1 MRNVPEKNQLEIRIA
16 NADGS
21 ADHVLRA
28 VPALGAFISGCAW
41 SPDGKTILAPVLG
54 PDFRWVTWAINVAD
68 GSVREFSSGDEGM
81 GRPAWLPDGKAVVQ
95 TIQTRPLDLGQLFVI
110 SVDGKTRQRF
120 TNDLTDYT
128 KVLDITTDGK
138 MLTTIARTRESHIF
152 VVPGGKTE
160 LAKQITFGET
170 PDGDIAA
177 GPNGKLLV
185 QSNAADISLMNE
197 DGSGRTAPI
206 ANVRDYA
213 TPSHCGDRYLLLETA
228 GERKNQ
234 LIRTDPDGSNP
245 VTIAE
250 NVLFATCSP
259 DGRWA
264 IYGADSGH
272 NLVRLPIEGGTPKVI
287 ATAPLG
293 ITGAISR
300 DGKWVLVE
308 SQEMGPDSNPI
319 QKISVIPA
327 EGGAAVHVFP
337 APVGVSRAWW
347 SPDGKAIQFVLTKK
361 GAGNIWEQPLA
372 GGDLRQVTNFT
383 SGQIFG
389 FNWTDDGK
397 DLLLARGAA
406 HSDVVLI
413 SNFR

>member
-1 MRNVPEKNQLEIRIA
+1 VPDKNKIEIRIA

-21 ADHVLRA
+21 AEHLLAA
-28 VPALGAFISGCAW
+28 VPALGAFISGCSW
-41 SPDGKTILAPVLG
+41 SPDGKTILAPALG
-54 PDFRWVTWAINVAD
+54 PNFRWVTWAINVAD
-68 GSVREFSSGDEGM
+68 GSSREFSSGDEGM
-81 GRPAWLPDGKAVVQ
+81 GRPVWLPDGRAVVQ
-95 TIQTRPLDLGQLFVI
+95 TIQTQPLDLGQLFVL
-110 SVDGKTRQRF
+110 SDEGKTRRRF

-128 KVLDITTDGK
+128 PVLDITADGK
-138 MLTTIARTRESHIF
+138 MLTAIARSRESHIF

-160 LAKQITFGET
+160 QAKQITFGET
-170 PDGDIAA
+170 PDVDVAA

-185 QSNAADISLMNE
+185 QSNAADIELMNA

-213 TPSHCGDRYLLLETA
+213 TPSHCGDRYLLLEA
-228 GERKNQ
+228 HGEGKNH

-245 VTIAE
+245 VALAE
-250 NVLFATCSP
+250 NVLFATCSL
-259 DGRWA
+259 DGKWA
-264 IYGADSGH
+264 VYAADSGH
-272 NLVRLPIEGGTPKVI
+272 SLVRLPIEGGTPQVI
-287 ATAPLG
+287 ASAPLG
-293 ITGAISR
+293 ITGEISR
-300 DGKWVLVE
+300 DGKWVLIVA
-308 SQEMGPDSNPI
+308 QEMDADSNPI

-337 APVGVSRAWW
+337 APLGVSKAEW

-372 GGDLRQVTNFT
+372 GGDVRQMTNFT

-397 DLLLARGAA
+397 DLLLARGQV

>member
-1 MRNVPEKNQLEIRIA
+1 
-16 NADGS
+16 
-21 ADHVLRA
+21 
-28 VPALGAFISGCAW
+28 
-41 SPDGKTILAPVLG
+41 
-54 PDFRWVTWAINVAD
+54 
-68 GSVREFSSGDEGM
+68 
-81 GRPAWLPDGKAVVQ
+81 VVQ
-95 TIQTRPLDLGQLFVI
+95 TIQTLPLDLGQLFVFPL
-110 SVDGKTRQRF
+110 DGKTRQRF
-120 TNDLTDYT
+120 TNDLTDYMEI
-128 KVLDITTDGK
+128 LDITTDGK
-138 MLTTIARTRESHIF
+138 MLTAIARTRESHIF
-152 VVPGGKTE
+152 IVPAGKTE
-160 LAKQITFGET
+160 QAKQITFGET
-170 PDGDIAA
+170 PDVDIAA

-185 QSNAADISLMNE
+185 QSNESDISLMNE

-228 GERKNQ
+228 GEGKNQ

-245 VTIAE
+245 VTLAE
-250 NVLFATCSP
+250 NVLFATCSL
-259 DGRWA
+259 DGSWA
-264 IYGADSGH
+264 IYAADSGH
-272 NLVRLPIEGGTPKVI
+272 NLVRLPIEGGAPKVI
-287 ATAPLG
+287 ASAPLG
-293 ITGAISR
+293 ITGEMSR
-300 DGKWVLVE
+300 DGKWVLVVA
-308 SQEMGPDSNPI
+308 QEMGPDSNPI

-337 APVGVSRAWW
+337 APAGVTKAEF

-372 GGDLRQVTNFT
+372 GGELRQVTNFT